1 MSRTD
6 DYGLPT
12 ERPDSREKT
21 PTVQDRAPEIAA
33 HIGVTREAAQ
43 NEMTRFRGVAEY
55 ETRKLLGQRSALQKP
70 KQADS
75 PHVTRH
81 KKVDKKE
88 PA

>member
-21 PTVQDRAPEIAA
+21 PTVQDRATEIAA

-43 NEMTRFRGVAEY
+43 NEMTQFRGVAEY
-55 ETRKLLGQRSALQKP
+55 ETRKLLGQRSALQESK
-70 KQADS
+70 KTDAT
-75 PHVTRH
+75 HVTRH
-81 KKVDKKE
+81 KKVDQKE
-88 PA
+88 ST